1 MRISV
6 LSVLENNS
14 HYVKR
19 VRIWSFSGSHFPAFG
34 LNRDTPFLSIFSP
47 NAGKY
52 GSEKLRHSPRNDHY
66 MLYFNIIIINYD
78 QLWLSGKFTTLINH
92 IFDEELLL

>member
-52 GSEKLRHSPRNDHY
+52 GPEKLQIRT
-66 MLYFNIIIINYD
+66 
-78 QLWLSGKFTTLINH
+78 LSNTLINH
-92 IFDEELLL
+92 IFDEEMLL